1 MTLFSVK
8 SGIVDI
14 EDVPIEWVFEHY
26 LRLGEKL
33 RGQDVKLKS
42 IFNPK
47 DSNPSMY
54 VYVCRKSKT
63 YKYKCFSTGLQ
74 GHHISLVQR
83 MYELNM
89 HDAENKIIGD
99 YRNFLVD
106 NTYKPEELVIEE
118 RWSVGEYKL
127 RNWNK
132 DDVEYWSPYNIGS
145 KILDKFNVK
154 PIESYIMSR
163 GMESFTK
170 KGSRIYGY
178 FTKDD
183 QLYRIYQPQC
193 TEKKFL
199 IVKNYVQGWDQIQGK
214 SRLFI
219 CSSMKDIMTMYSILP
234 DADYIA
240 PNSEVA
246 GIEFL
251 MHWINDYPEKYIIF
265 DNDDTGIK
273 MMKKYD
279 EVYNIPY
286 IHIPLSKDISDS
298 VKEHGA
304 SKVKSYIKT
313 VIPI

>member
-1 MTLFSVK
+1 MTMFSVK

-14 EDVPIEWVFEHY
+14 EDVPVEWVFEYY
-26 LRLGEKL
+26 LKLGEKL

-42 IFNPK
+42 VFNPK

-54 VYVCRKSKT
+54 VYLCRKTGT
-63 YKYKCFSTGLQ
+63 YKFKCFSTGIHGNQ
-74 GHHISLVQR
+74 VSLV
-83 MYELNM
+83 MLLNECSYA
-89 HDAENKIIGD
+89 HAIDKIIED
-99 YRNFLVD
+99 YRGFIVHNAYEV
-106 NTYKPEELVIEE
+106 KEIIPEE
-118 RWSVGEYKL
+118 RWIISNHKVRL
-127 RNWNK
+127 WNK
-132 DDVEYWSPYNIGS
+132 DDVAFWSPYNIGS
-145 KILDKFNVK
+145 TVLDRFNVR
-154 PIESYIMSR
+154 PLESYEMSR
-163 GMESFTK
+163 NTESFTRK
-170 KGSRIYGY
+170 AKRIYGY

-183 QLYRIYQPQC
+183 QLYRIYQPLI

-199 IVKNYVQGWDQIQGK
+199 INGTYVQGWDQITGK

-240 PNSEVA
+240 PSSENA
-246 GIEFL
+246 GIEYL
-251 MHWINDYPEKYIIF
+251 IHWIKGYPEQYVIF
-265 DNDDTGIK
+265 DNDAAGIK

-298 VKEHGA
+298 VKDHGA

-313 VIPI
+313 VIPL